1 VRRSSKVLCV
11 LALAVGLGAAAVV
24 PATAA
29 DRSTAVSAQQLLSYC
44 NPLAS
49 PSSQLFSSY
58 GRLTPAILGRGGDLR
73 EPELGQVIGDLPV
86 AAKGKARNGFRAT
99 VPVYFHVITDGATG
113 NVSGKAIADQIRVM
127 NLAFG
132 GFYGGVDSGF
142 TFDLAGVTRT
152 DNAAWF
158 YAGPSTSAE
167 REMKR
172 ALHQGGAN
180 ALNLY
185 SATAG
190 AFLGWAYLPS
200 IVDQNGHS
208 YLDGIVFDWE
218 SMVGTSTTY
227 AGRYDLGFTAV
238 HEAGHWLN
246 LEHTFYGGCNAHGD
260 YVDDTPAELTPTSG
274 CPADGTK
281 DTCSDPGFDPIHNY
295 MDYSYDECYYEF
307 TAGQVQ
313 RERDAWLFYRA
324 GAQ

>member
-29 DRSTAVSAQQLLSYC
+29 GRSTAVSTQQLLSYC

-49 PSSQLFSSY
+49 SGSQLFSSY
-58 GRLTPAILGRGGDLR
+58 GRLAPAILGRGGDLR
-73 EPELGQVIGDLPV
+73 EPELGQVIADLPA

-142 TFDLAGVTRT
+142 TFDLADVTRT
-152 DNAAWF
+152 DDAAWF

-260 YVDDTPAELTPTSG
+260 YVADTPAELTPTSG
-274 CPADGTK
+274 CPSEGTK

-295 MDYSYDECYYEF
+295 MDYSYDSCYTQF
-307 TAGQVQ
+307 TPGQGSRMQ
-313 RERDAWLFYRA
+313 DQFLFFRA
-324 GAQ
+324 

>member
-1 VRRSSKVLCV
+1 VRGTKLLGVV
-11 LALAVGLGAAAVV
+11 ALALGLSAVTVAS
-24 PATAA
+24 ATAA
-29 DRSTAVSAQQLLSYC
+29 KQPSALSVQRLLSYC
-44 NPLAS
+44 NPLS
-49 PSSQLFSSY
+49 PANSQLFSSY
-58 GRLTPAILGRGGDLR
+58 GRLTPAVLGRGGDLR
-73 EPELGQVIGDLPV
+73 EPKLGQVVEDLP
-86 AAKGKARNGFRAT
+86 ASAKGKAHGAFQAT
-99 VPVYFHVITDGATG
+99 VPVYFHVITDGTTG
-113 NVSGKAIADQIRVM
+113 NVSANAIADQIRVM

-132 GFYGGVDSGF
+132 GFYGGANSGF
-142 TFDLAGVTRT
+142 TFRLSGVTRT

-158 YAGPSTSAE
+158 NAGPSTSEE
-167 REMKR
+167 RDMKR

-200 IVDQNGHS
+200 IVDHNGHS

-218 SMVGTSTTY
+218 SMLGTSTTY

-281 DTCSDPGFDPIHNY
+281 DTCPDPGFDPIHNF
-295 MDYSYDECYYEF
+295 MDYSFDECYDEF
-307 TAGQVQ
+307 TGGQVQ
-313 RERDAWLFYRA
+313 RERDAWLYYRTTA
-324 GAQ
+324 